1 MLLGAKGHMPSRR
14 EAEQEEAM
22 EEEENTR
29 TYSMTR
35 KPADMDGCRKIA
47 SATGRDEG
55 YGRISPD
62 AFCGHFPRC
71 CKRGAFPGT

>member
-1 MLLGAKGHMPSRR
+1 MLLGAKGHMPSRQ

-29 TYSMTR
+29 TYSTTR

-47 SATGRDEG
+47 SATGRHEG
-55 YGRISPD
+55 KISPD